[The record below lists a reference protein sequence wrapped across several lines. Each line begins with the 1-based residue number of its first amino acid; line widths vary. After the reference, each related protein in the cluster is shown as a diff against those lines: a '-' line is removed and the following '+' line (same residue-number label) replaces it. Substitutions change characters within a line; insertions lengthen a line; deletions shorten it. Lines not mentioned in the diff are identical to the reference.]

1 MLIIRKVTLAVLL
14 AVCTLPT
21 FAYQHIVSC
30 TLIQTQTK
38 ENFEKTLEKR
48 HLPKS
53 MVPIKNTVDVY
64 DITYYTKWHDGTTIK
79 ASGLYYL
86 PRDSRKPVAELLY
99 DHGTRITRDK
109 TRKPGGEE
117 SICLAFAMDGYAVM
131 QPDYIGLGTGDK
143 FHLYQHAESEGQAG
157 VDMIFAAR
165 ELDDSLH
172 VRTSGQLFLTGY
184 SQGGHASLA
193 TLRLIEQRYA
203 DRVHVT
209 AASPMSGAYDMCG
222 VQGEV
227 MFHPYSRPHYLPYL
241 LSSYNEVYHFVPDIN
256 QIYKHPYDSLVPLL
270 FDGRHSINAID
281 KQLPAVPKDMIAD
294 KFLNAFVADSNHP
307 LRIALRENSLCDW
320 APQAPVQLCYCDSDQ
335 QVTPLNAIVAYK
347 TMKSMGARHVTLR
360 EVAKDLNHGSC
371 APIAALYT
379 KMYFDSF
386 RRGKKYG
393 GKGPVKEQIVAGIAK
408 RIVEKKAQKDRE
420 KKKEKEQHMAGQ
432 DARPRK
438 EG

>member
-1 MLIIRKVTLAVLL
+1 MRKIAFVLLL
-14 AVCTLPT
+14 AVSAIPAFALP
-21 FAYQHIVSC
+21 HIVSI
-30 TLIQTQTK
+30 TLFQTVSREDFQS
-38 ENFEKTLEKR
+38 NLEKK

-53 MVPIKNTVDVY
+53 MVPARYTVDIY
-64 DITYYTKWHDGTTIK
+64 DITYYTRWHDGSLIRAT
-79 ASGLYYL
+79 GLYYL
-86 PRDSRKPVAELLY
+86 PRDSKKPVAELLY
-99 DHGTRITRDK
+99 DHGTRIGRG
-109 TRKPGGEE
+109 RHPKPGGEE
-117 SICLAFAMDGYAVM
+117 NICLAFAMDGYAVM

-165 ELDDSLH
+165 ELNDSLH
-172 VRTSGQLFLTGY
+172 IRTSGQLFITGY

-193 TLRLIEQRYA
+193 THRLIEQKYA
-203 DRVHVT
+203 DRLHVT
-209 AASPMSGAYDMCG
+209 ASSPMSGAYDMCG

-227 MFHPYSRPHYLPYL
+227 MFHPYGNPHYLPYL
-241 LSSYNEVYHFVPDIN
+241 LAGFNEVYHIVPDIN
-256 QIYKHPYDSLVPLL
+256 KIYKHPYDSLVPLL
-270 FDGRHSINAID
+270 FDGQHSIKAID
-281 KQLPAVPKDMIAD
+281 RQLPPIPKDMIND
-294 KFLNAFVADSNHP
+294 DFVKAFVADSNHP

-320 APQAPVQLCYCDSDQ
+320 VPQAPVQLCYCDSDK

-360 EVAKDLNHGSC
+360 EVARDLSHSSC

-408 RIVEKKAQKDRE
+408 RIVEHKEQKDRDR
-420 KKKEKEQHMAGQ
+420 KKEKEQRASTQKAPGT
-432 DARPRK
+432 
-438 EG
+438 GG